1 MRQKVEA
8 GTQRRRQ
15 NALRGKTG
23 SRGRRQEASCTG
35 LSPPGPSEVFIQ
47 CLSGQLSGGSFGRT
61 QLCSL
66 LWVGLPAV
74 SVHGPG
80 DSSRGGGGLTFNKHF
95 HGFTS
100 TWHQALSRRGGNVAK
115 EQSFFY
121 QPSSR
126 PKAPG
131 TLNLELGRLLLY
143 PW

>member
-1 MRQKVEA
+1 MSQWP
-8 GTQRRRQ
+8 
-15 NALRGKTG
+15 ALWWKLRKDPALQLAVGG
-23 SRGRRQEASCTG
+23 AAS
-35 LSPPGPSEVFIQ
+35 SQ
-47 CLSGQLSGGSFGRT
+47 CAWPWGQLT
-61 QLCSL
+61 
-66 LWVGLPAV
+66 
-74 SVHGPG
+74 
-80 DSSRGGGGLTFNKHF
+80 GGGGLTFNKHF